1 MALLDVN
8 REGKSSKVSES
19 ITLRFDKKTLDELRD
34 EAKQRLESINT
45 LLNQVVKSY
54 VKWHKPAR
62 NSGLIYVNKFLY
74 KDLIE
79 QISDES
85 LKALTRNYAQNYF
98 KDTIEM
104 FNHIPSVE
112 FYLEYLINWLQISGF
127 NYRIDQEDPGYI
139 TIKIQLDMGLKF
151 SKFMSYK
158 ITNILE
164 NLGNPKVNFEVTDHL
179 VKVQIF
185 RSTR

>member
-1 MALLDVN
+1 M
-8 REGKSSKVSES
+8 
-19 ITLRFDKKTLDELRD
+19 
-34 EAKQRLESINT
+34 
-45 LLNQVVKSY
+45 
-54 VKWHKPAR
+54 
-62 NSGLIYVNKFLY
+62 
-74 KDLIE
+74 IE